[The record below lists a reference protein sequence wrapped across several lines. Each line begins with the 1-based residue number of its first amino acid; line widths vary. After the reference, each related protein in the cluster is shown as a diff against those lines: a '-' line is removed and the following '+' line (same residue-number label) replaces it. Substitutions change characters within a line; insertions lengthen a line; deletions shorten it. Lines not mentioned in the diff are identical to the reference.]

1 MERNA
6 HYAAIGL
13 ATLVLFLGLIL
24 FVVWLAR
31 FQFAREYD
39 HYDIHFYGP
48 VRGLSEGGEVH
59 FNGIKVGEVTD
70 LQLDS
75 QNPNKVIARARLTA
89 DVPIKTDSRAM
100 LEPQGITGVNYIQ
113 VTAGSPQAKLL
124 RAGLPDDAV
133 PVIQSQPSPF
143 SELLSGS
150 GTVLASAVEA
160 LGRVNRVLSDE
171 NIAAFSS
178 TVSNVNEI
186 SEELAARKALIAKT
200 EVAIENAG
208 KAAAEWEALARSGRG
223 MLEGDGAKAL
233 ANLERASAEIEA
245 TAREARGMI
254 GDLKGPTSEFANT
267 GLPQLTDAIGSLQD
281 AAEALN
287 QLISEARASPQTFI
301 AKPPAKELEVQP

>member
-31 FQFAREYD
+31 FQFAKEYD
-39 HYDIHFYGP
+39 LYDIVFYGP

-70 LQLDS
+70 LQLDRK
-75 QNPNKVIARARLTA
+75 NPNKVIARARLQA

-113 VTAGSPQAKLL
+113 ITAGGPRSPLL

-133 PVIQSQPSPF
+133 PVIMSQPSPF
-143 SELLSGS
+143 SELLQGS

-160 LGRVNRVLSDE
+160 LNRVNRVLSDE
-171 NIAAFSS
+171 NISNFSN
-178 TVSNVNEI
+178 TVKNVDEI
-186 SEELAARKALIAKT
+186 TAELKARKALFAKM

-208 KAAAEWEALARSGRG
+208 KAAAEFEALSRSGRN
-223 MLEGDGAKAL
+223 MLEGDGARAL
-233 ANLERASAEIEA
+233 RNLERASKELED
-245 TAREARGMI
+245 TAREAKAMI
-254 GDLKGPTSEFANT
+254 ANLNGPTTDFANN
-267 GLPQLTDAIGSLQD
+267 GLPQLTEAVDSLQRTS
-281 AAEALN
+281 ESLN
-287 QLISEARASPQTFI
+287 QLIEEARANPQGLV
-301 AKPPAKELEVQP
+301 AKPPAQEIEVQP